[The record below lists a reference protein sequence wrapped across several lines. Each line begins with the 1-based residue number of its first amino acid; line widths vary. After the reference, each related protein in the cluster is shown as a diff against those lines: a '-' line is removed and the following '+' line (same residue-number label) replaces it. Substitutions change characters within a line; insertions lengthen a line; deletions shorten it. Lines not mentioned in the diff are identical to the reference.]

1 MKISV
6 IGQGY
11 VGATLAIGAARVG
24 HTVFGIDTDPLKIKE
39 LENGSSTIPGLVKNE
54 ILELIKRKNFVPTLN
69 PAVIKESQIV
79 VIAVP
84 TPLNDE
90 REPDMS
96 FLETACSTI
105 AQYAR
110 EGTLIVNESTSYPG
124 TIRNFI
130 HSKVSSLTRKN
141 FLYASAPERIDPG
154 NKNWTLENTPRVIG
168 ALTEAAEKAAIEF
181 YATFCKSIFRVSSP
195 EAAEASKL
203 FENTFRQVNI
213 ALVNEFSKI
222 AHKLDFST
230 HEAIRAASTKPFGYM
245 PFYPS
250 IGVGGHCIP
259 VDPTYLSYAANKFGF
274 KAEFI
279 DLSNRTNLEMINYIA
294 HRIEEKMNGD
304 LKNIKIQLAGIAYK
318 LDVDDLRES
327 PALLLIEELKN
338 RGSLVSWYDPIV
350 GSKLP
355 GGDEEL
361 LTEID
366 LGLIVTPHSAINF
379 SPWQRSRIQV
389 LDLSPTTKDYGWPK
403 FL

>member
-1 MKISV
+1 
-6 IGQGY
+6 
-11 VGATLAIGAARVG
+11 
-24 HTVFGIDTDPLKIKE
+24 
-39 LENGSSTIPGLVKNE
+39 
-54 ILELIKRKNFVPTLN
+54 
-69 PAVIKESQIV
+69 
-79 VIAVP
+79 
-84 TPLNDE
+84 
-90 REPDMS
+90 
-96 FLETACSTI
+96 
-105 AQYAR
+105 
-110 EGTLIVNESTSYPG
+110 
-124 TIRNFI
+124 
-130 HSKVSSLTRKN
+130 
-141 FLYASAPERIDPG
+141 
-154 NKNWTLENTPRVIG
+154 
-168 ALTEAAEKAAIEF
+168 
-181 YATFCKSIFRVSSP
+181 
-195 EAAEASKL
+195 
-203 FENTFRQVNI
+203 
-213 ALVNEFSKI
+213 
-222 AHKLDFST
+222 
-230 HEAIRAASTKPFGYM
+230 M

-355 GGDEEL
+355 GGNEEL
-361 LTEID
+361 LTDID

>member
-39 LENGSSTIPGLVKNE
+39 LEIGSTTIPGLVKNE
-54 ILELIKRKNFVPTLN
+54 ILELIKRKNYVPTLN
-69 PAVIKESQIV
+69 PEVIKESQIV

-96 FLETACSTI
+96 FLESACSTI

-110 EGTLIVNESTSYPG
+110 EDILIVNESTSYPG
-124 TIRNFI
+124 TIRHFI
-130 HSKVSSLTRKN
+130 YSKISSLTQKN

-154 NKNWTLENTPRVIG
+154 NTNWTLENTPRVIG
-168 ALTEAAEKAAIEF
+168 GLTQAAEKVAIEF
-181 YATFCKSIFRVSSP
+181 YSTFCNSIFRVSSP

-274 KAEFI
+274 NAQFI
-279 DLSNRTNLEMINYIA
+279 NLSNRTNLEMIQFVSD
-294 HRIEEKMNGD
+294 RLEEKMNGN
-304 LKNIKIQLAGIAYK
+304 LRNLRIQLAGIAYK
-318 LDVDDLRES
+318 IDIDDLRES
-327 PALLLIEELKN
+327 PALLLLKELKN
-338 RGSLVSWYDPIV
+338 RGSLVSWHDPII
-350 GSKLP
+350 GSKFP
-355 GGDEEL
+355 GGSEKLSID
-361 LTEID
+361 ID

-379 SPWQRSRIQV
+379 SPWQGSRIQV

>member
-11 VGATLAIGAARVG
+11 VGATLSIVAAKAGHVVVG
-24 HTVFGIDTDPLKIKE
+24 FDNDKSKISD
-39 LENGSSTIPGLVKNE
+39 LENGITSIPGLLEKDIKNL
-54 ILELIKRKNFVPTLN
+54 IKSKNYIPTSNPELIT
-69 PAVIKESQIV
+69 ESHII

-84 TPLNDE
+84 TPLNQL

-96 FLETACSTI
+96 FLESACSTI
-105 AQYAR
+105 AQYAI
-110 EGTLIVNESTSYPG
+110 ENTLIVNESTSYPG
-124 TIRNFI
+124 TLRNFI
-130 HSKVSSLTRKN
+130 YPKISSLTQNK
-141 FLYASAPERIDPG
+141 FHYAAAPERIDPG
-154 NKNWTLENTPRVIG
+154 NASWDLNNTPRVVG
-168 ALTEAAEKAAIEF
+168 GLTDFAEKAAIEF
-181 YATFCKSIFRVSSP
+181 YSTFCNSVFTVSSP

-259 VDPTYLSYAANKFGF
+259 VDPTYLSYAASKFGF

-279 DLSNRTNLEMINYIA
+279 DLSNRTNLEMIGYVTD
-294 HRIEEKMNGD
+294 RIEEKINGV
-304 LKNIKIQLAGIAYK
+304 LKHVKIQLAGIAYK
-318 LDVDDLRES
+318 LDIEDLRES
-327 PALLLIEELKN
+327 PALLLMEELRN

-350 GSKLP
+350 GSKFA
-355 GGDEEL
+355 GGSEKLSTD
-361 LTEID
+361 ID

-379 SPWQRSRIQV
+379 SPWQDSGIQV
-389 LDLSPTTKDYGWPK
+389 LDLSPTTKDYGWAK

>member
-39 LENGSSTIPGLVKNE
+39 LEIGSTTIPGLVKKE
-54 ILELIKRKNFVPTLN
+54 ILELIKRKNYVPTSN

-84 TPLNDE
+84 TPLNDK

-96 FLETACSTI
+96 FLESACSTI

-110 EGTLIVNESTSYPG
+110 EDILIVNESTSYPG
-124 TIRNFI
+124 TLRHFI
-130 HSKVSSLTRKN
+130 HSKISSLTQKN

-154 NKNWTLENTPRVIG
+154 NTNWTLKNTPRVVG
-168 ALTEAAEKAAIEF
+168 ALTEVAEKVAIEF
-181 YATFCKSIFRVSSP
+181 YATFCNSIFRVSSP
-195 EAAEASKL
+195 EVAEASKI

-230 HEAIRAASTKPFGYM
+230 YEAIRAASTKPFGYM

-259 VDPTYLSYAANKFGF
+259 VDPTYLSYAANKFGCN
-274 KAEFI
+274 AQFI
-279 DLSNRTNLEMINYIA
+279 DLSNRTNLEMIQYVSD
-294 HRIEEKMNGD
+294 RLEEKMNGN
-304 LKNIKIQLAGIAYK
+304 LRNLRIQLAGIAYK
-318 LDVDDLRES
+318 IDVDDLRES
-327 PALLLIEELKN
+327 PALLLLKELKN
-338 RGSLVSWYDPIV
+338 RGSLVSWYDPII
-350 GSKLP
+350 GSKFP
-355 GGDEEL
+355 GGSEKLSID
-361 LTEID
+361 ID
-366 LGLIVTPHSAINF
+366 LGLIVTPHSTINF
-379 SPWQRSRIQV
+379 SPWQGSRIQV

>member
-11 VGATLAIGAARVG
+11 VGATLAIGAAKVG
-24 HTVFGIDTDPLKIKE
+24 HTVFGIDNDPIKIQD
-39 LENGSSTIPGLVKNE
+39 LEFGTTTIPGLVKNE
-54 ILELIKRKNFVPTLN
+54 ILELINKRNYIPTLN
-69 PAVIKESQIV
+69 PEVIKESQIV

-84 TPLNDE
+84 TPLNE
-90 REPDMS
+90 KREPDMS
-96 FLETACSTI
+96 FLESACSTI
-105 AQYAR
+105 AEQAV

-124 TIRNFI
+124 TLRNFI
-130 HSKVSSLTRKN
+130 YSNISLLTQRN

-154 NKNWTLENTPRVIG
+154 NSNWTLENTPRVIG
-168 ALTEAAEKAAIEF
+168 ALTEVAEKVAIEF
-181 YATFCKSIFRVSSP
+181 YSTFCSSIFRVSSP

-230 HEAIRAASTKPFGYM
+230 HEAISAASTKPFGYM

-355 GGDEEL
+355 GGNEEL
-361 LTEID
+361 LTDID